1 MAFRYDYAIVSRIP
15 DTFFANKP
23 GINKEKCRQEH
34 YNFVEVLREI
44 GVDVL
49 ELEAEERHPDCVKVD
64 DTAVVINGTAL
75 MCNPH
80 GVQRQGEVNL
90 IRQTLK
96 KELGLKVV
104 ELQVDGA
111 SLEGSDV
118 LFTGKEIIVGIS
130 AHTNEAGAQ
139 AVARAFPEYATTIV
153 RLHGKFHNLKDCVTM
168 AGANVLAVSQDENA
182 QKILREI
189 MSVATYTYRI
199 VWLHEIQA
207 AHTFY
212 MNHVLVH
219 LCDAMIPSSFGVFEN
234 KIDYNRI
241 PIDLSELYRAGI
253 ALPKL
258 ALMVGKFRNQ
268 KNIVSTLP

>member
-1 MAFRYDYAIVSRIP
+1 MAFRYAYAIVSRIP
-15 DTFFANKP
+15 ETFFANKP
-23 GINKEKCRQEH
+23 NINKEKCRQEH
-34 YNFVEVLREI
+34 FNFVEVLREV

-64 DTAVVINGTAL
+64 DTAVIINGTAL

-80 GVQRQGEVNL
+80 GSQRQGEVNL

-104 ELQVDGA
+104 ELQIDGA
-111 SLEGSDV
+111 NLEGSDV
-118 LFTGKEIIVGIS
+118 LFTGKEIVVGIS

-139 AVARAFPEYATTIV
+139 AVARAFPEYPTTIV
-153 RLHGKFHNLKDCVTM
+153 RIHGNYRNLKDCVTM
-168 AGANVLAVSQDENA
+168 AGSTVMAVSQEENA

-189 MSVATYTYRI
+189 MSVATYTYRV
-199 VWLHEIQA
+199 VWLNEPVA
-207 AHTFY
+207 ANTFY
-212 MNHVLVH
+212 INHVLVH
-219 LCDAMIPSSFGVFEN
+219 LCDSMIPNSFGIFEN

-241 PIDLSELYRAGI
+241 PIELSELYKAGI
-253 ALPKL
+253 SLPKL
-258 ALMVGKFRNQ
+258 ALLVGKFRNQ